1 MFSRECYQVLKVKDP
16 SQNKVIVVNHKLGH
30 FFIVW
35 CFIYSNLD
43 LIFTLD
49 TEKKKSHLP
58 NSRFFMKTHNHTHKV
73 DNSRQ
78 NSLVLAT
85 SLKYRNIQNKKRS
98 KNIN

>member
-49 TEKKKSHLP
+49 TEKKKESFTQQQVFHEDTQSH
-58 NSRFFMKTHNHTHKV
+58 TQ
-73 DNSRQ
+73 SRQ
-78 NSLVLAT
+78 QQAEQFGACHITEVQEYSE
-85 SLKYRNIQNKKRS
+85 
-98 KNIN
+98 